1 MVTDKRLYLFV
12 LAGVVLSGCMVQAPP
27 IRSEGDYRPV
37 WPEIARPQP
46 MSPGSLYVSSNT
58 LELFDDRRAKSVGDV
73 VTIILDEQTRSSKS
87 AETSLSKGTTNE
99 MLNPKVL
106 GSLVRGT
113 GANDIFNS
121 LSSST
126 EFTGEGGSDQSNSL
140 TGTISA
146 VVAEVLPNGLLLVQG
161 EKWFQLNRG
170 EEYVRVSGLVRA
182 EDIGP
187 DNSVSSQR
195 LADARIAYSGTGEV
209 AQANQAGWLTRFFIG
224 NINPF

>member
-1 MVTDKRLYLFV
+1 MKTLISVFMLL
-12 LAGVVLSGCMVQAPP
+12 VLSGCVIQAPP
-27 IRSEGDYRPV
+27 SREEPAYRPV
-37 WPEIARPQP
+37 WPDLQQP
-46 MSPGSLYVSSNT
+46 TPLSAGSLYVSTNT
-58 LELFDDRRAKSVGDV
+58 LDLFDDRRANAVGDV
-73 VTIILDEQTRSSKS
+73 VTIILDERTRSSKS
-87 AETSLSKGTTNE
+87 AETSISKGTSNE

-113 GANDIFNS
+113 GADEIFNS

-170 EEYVRVSGLVRA
+170 EEYVRVSGLVRV

-187 DNSVSSQR
+187 DNSISSQR
-195 LADARIAYSGTGEV
+195 LADARIAYSGTGEI
-209 AQANQAGWLTRFFIG
+209 AQSNQAGWLTRFFVG